1 MRCNNWVLKDT
12 YPQHEGC
19 FHKINSGSHS
29 IYKPAWSCIICS
41 ISNNAEDIP
50 LRNEIFLNC
59 GSDSITFKLKP
70 THNLTTY
77 SLTLVHHSISLAIKS
92 DPKYR
97 LTIPCNWIIPIWP
110 MPCFQHFTSG
120 KMFLWSH
127 SHLTFKLC
135 EQNIH
140 TPFKSQWKCFFN
152 VELVQNSY
160 NLYSE
165 NQLNSVL

>member
-1 MRCNNWVLKDT
+1 MHVSEWDSEKLILLIFFTYICSMTSFKKTPSQRSLNSKARPFRNVSTCKVEKSALWFRFKYKIIMRCNNWVLKDT

-97 LTIPCNWIIPIWP
+97 LTIPCN
-110 MPCFQHFTSG
+110 
-120 KMFLWSH
+120 
-127 SHLTFKLC
+127 
-135 EQNIH
+135 
-140 TPFKSQWKCFFN
+140 
-152 VELVQNSY
+152 
-160 NLYSE
+160 
-165 NQLNSVL
+165 

>member
-1 MRCNNWVLKDT
+1 MHVSEWDSEKLILLIFFTYICSMTSFKKTPSQRSLNSKARPFRNVSTCKVEKVRCDFDSTWYKIIMRCNKWVLKDT

-77 SLTLVHHSISLAIKS
+77 SLTLVHHSVSLAIKS

-97 LTIPCNWIIPIWP
+97 LTIPCN
-110 MPCFQHFTSG
+110 
-120 KMFLWSH
+120 
-127 SHLTFKLC
+127 
-135 EQNIH
+135 
-140 TPFKSQWKCFFN
+140 
-152 VELVQNSY
+152 
-160 NLYSE
+160 
-165 NQLNSVL
+165 

>member
-1 MRCNNWVLKDT
+1 MHVSEWDSEKLILLIFFTYICSMTSFKKTPSQRSLNSKARPFRNVSTCNGRKSALWFRFKYKIIMRCNNWVLKDT

-97 LTIPCNWIIPIWP
+97 LTIPCN
-110 MPCFQHFTSG
+110 
-120 KMFLWSH
+120 
-127 SHLTFKLC
+127 
-135 EQNIH
+135 
-140 TPFKSQWKCFFN
+140 
-152 VELVQNSY
+152 
-160 NLYSE
+160 
-165 NQLNSVL
+165 